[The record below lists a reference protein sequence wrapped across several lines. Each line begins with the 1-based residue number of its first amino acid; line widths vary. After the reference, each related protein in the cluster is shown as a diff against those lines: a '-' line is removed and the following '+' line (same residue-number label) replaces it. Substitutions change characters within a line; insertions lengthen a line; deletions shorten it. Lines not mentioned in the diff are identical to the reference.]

1 MRTHMCTKTW
11 STSADSMEPDIAV
24 EGVKE
29 IAELYNVRV
38 GTIVGDGDSKLDF
51 HLQSELPE
59 HLKNIDRFLHLN
71 HIVKNFTSSLYNI
84 HLAFQKTKA
93 FPEKAIMVVLFLFD

>member
-1 MRTHMCTKTW
+1 MRMHMCMKTW
-11 STSADSMEPDIAV
+11 SASAGSMEPDIAV

-59 HLKNIDRFLHLN
+59 HLKNIDRFLDLN
-71 HIVKNFTSSLYNI
+71 HIVKNFTSSLYDI

-93 FPEKAIMVVLFLFD
+93 FPEKAIAVVLFLFN